1 MPIPAARHAPCHR
14 LFFAL
19 RPPIVQARQIA
30 HAALWL
36 GAGDSGLKPGHLH
49 ITMAILD
56 DADDFPAAEAEA
68 MKRAGG
74 TIAAAPVRIA
84 FDMAARSNRSMA
96 LRARRRNA
104 ALAALRERIVDA
116 MAHQGLAQRRGY
128 EFNPHMTLFYRD
140 GAPGS
145 RRITPVQ
152 WIADELL
159 LIHSHVGLTRHD
171 VLGRWP
177 LTGWREDQYRLL

>member
-1 MPIPAARHAPCHR
+1 MPAPARRPASRHR

-19 RPPIVQARQIA
+19 RPPIREARQIA

-36 GAGDSGLKPGHLH
+36 GSGDSGLRPEHLH
-49 ITMAILD
+49 VTMAILD
-56 DADDFPAAEAEA
+56 DSDDFPATEAEA
-68 MKRAGG
+68 MKLAGEMIG
-74 TIAAAPVRIA
+74 AAPVHLM

-96 LRARRRNA
+96 LRARRKNA
-104 ALAALRERIVDA
+104 ALAALRTQIVDA
-116 MAHQGLAQRRGY
+116 MARQSLPQRQGY
-128 EFNPHMTLFYRD
+128 EFNPHMTLYYRD

-145 RRITPVQ
+145 RQITPVQ

-177 LTGWREDQYRLL
+177 LTGWRDDQYRLL